1 MKNFEDILKDNGL
14 RFGQFLDAKGQ
25 EDITSFFDT
34 MLADRGGVL
43 SDAEIDEILK
53 NYQSLGV
60 IEPDDGIERTQEEA
74 LAQLG
79 EALKNSGLSEW
90 LNTGYEME
98 HAADRH
104 QEAMAGAADAAKAG
118 SPASGSTAEQG
129 HRQAGFD
136 HYGNQTAA
144 EDIRRTNPPHT
155 DTSSPVAASAG
166 SVPGT
171 PGSAGRPK
179 AVCTY
184 QLVMQDNA
192 ETSTTHPLM
201 ILRDPEHQ
209 LPHHQA
215 GAFTNPERR
224 TAFEY
229 SRDQQIH
236 SADILFLDRRFVNL
250 LRWLGE
256 GHIAVMLSGGPVREG
271 YAILKIRAIDVNSN
285 ESLQTANNDFLQLVI
300 RRLLA
305 SRPKEKLPE
314 EVQEEVDNSDASMLL
329 SDMPAMID
337 YLNCAEDSLPD
348 NIRNWAHRNIAMVKS
363 NTISEEEK
371 RHAQRALSIMLN
383 IQWMGSYFEPIDPE
397 AARRILDEELYGL
410 ERVKQRVIET
420 IIQINRTHTLPSYG
434 LLLAGPAG
442 TGKSQIAYAV
452 ARILKLPWTSLD
464 MSAIHDTE
472 ALTGSPRVYSNAK
485 PGRIME
491 AFQQAGQSNLVFIIN
506 ELDKADAMGAQGN
519 PADAL
524 LTLLDNLGFTDNY
537 MECQIP
543 TGGVYPI
550 ATANDKTRIS
560 DPLLTRFAVI
570 DIPDYTADEKKIIFR
585 RYALPKVLRRMGM
598 TRDECQI
605 DDEAVDVIIDMY
617 SDLPGVRD
625 LEQAAE
631 HMAANALFQI
641 EAKGKSRV
649 VFDAAAARSLLQ
661 A

>member
-1 MKNFEDILKDNGL
+1 MKTFNEILKDNGL
-14 RFGQFLDAKGQ
+14 RFGQFLDEKGQ

-34 MLADRGGVL
+34 MLEDRGGYL

-53 NYQSLGV
+53 NYQNLGV
-60 IEPDDGIERTQEEA
+60 IEPDDGTERSQEEA

-79 EALKNSGLSEW
+79 EALRTSALSEW
-90 LNTGYEME
+90 LNTGYEMD
-98 HAADRH
+98 HSADQARAAAAG
-104 QEAMAGAADAAKAG
+104 EKGAKEGAA
-118 SPASGSTAEQG
+118 SPYDPSQ
-129 HRQAGFD
+129 
-136 HYGNQTAA
+136 HYGNEKGA
-144 EDIRRTNPPHT
+144 EDIRRTNPVRGT
-155 DTSSPVAASAG
+155 TTGQISFQG
-166 SVPGT
+166 VPGA
-171 PGSAGRPK
+171 PARRHVPM
-179 AVCTY
+179 VTY
-184 QLVMQDNA
+184 ELRMQDNA
-192 ETSTTHPLM
+192 EVSPAAPIMVLS
-201 ILRDPEHQ
+201 DPEHA
-209 LPHHQA
+209 LPHHQI

-229 SRDQQIH
+229 SLDQKIH
-236 SADILFLDRRFVNL
+236 STDIIMLDRRFVNL
-250 LRWLGE
+250 LHWLGE
-256 GHIAVMLSGGPVREG
+256 GHIAVMLSGVPVEKG
-271 YAILKIRAIDVNSN
+271 YAVQKIRAIDVNSN

-305 SRPKEKLPE
+305 SHPRQKLPQE
-314 EVQEEVDNSDASMLL
+314 IQEEEDNSDASMLL
-329 SDMPAMID
+329 TDMPAMID

-348 NIRNWAHRNIAMVKS
+348 NVRNWAHRNIAMVKS

-383 IQWMGSYFEPIDPE
+383 IQWMGSYFEPIDPV
-397 AARRILDEELYGL
+397 AARKILDEELYGL

-452 ARILKLPWTSLD
+452 ARILRLPWTSLD

-537 MECQIP
+537 IECQIP
-543 TGGVYPI
+543 TNGVYPI

-585 RYALPKVLRRMGM
+585 NYALPKVLRRMGM
-598 TRDECQI
+598 TGEECLIQ
-605 DDEAVDVIIDMY
+605 DSAVDIIIDMY
-617 SDLPGVRD
+617 SDVPGVRD

-631 HMAANALFQI
+631 HMAANALYQI
-641 EAKGKSRV
+641 EAEGKSRV
-649 VFDAAAARSLLQ
+649 IFDAAAAKSLLQ